1 MRVVVTMQFWTA
13 ISPLELIPR
22 EEDVFAVTVATMK
35 RKKSFGVDNI
45 PEEFVQA
52 GGETIIDVLTR
63 SRERGNDLPHRLSR

>member
-13 ISPLELIPR
+13 ISPLELIPH
-22 EEDVFAVTVATMK
+22 EEDVFAVATMK
-35 RKKSFGVDNI
+35 REKSFGVDNI